1 MGTRVAGM
9 GTDARQISA
18 CASGSGINTG
28 TGLSTTPSATENAR
42 LDGEGAESSCSDAAQ
57 QRSDSAWLTTR
68 LDPSPSESDLC
79 IGHAPSEQ
87 HAMRASGVAIQP
99 AQTPSCPA
107 ETADTT
113 TSTAR
118 RRQRSSTLLR
128 MLDYREPVKQ
138 YNSVAPGRKEAAG
151 AIPREK
157 WQVRPWTREVCP
169 RPGSSV
175 TSRYGA
181 ARGANPLPST
191 VPSCLWSCAIV
202 RLGQPSSARPAARA
216 SHVPGGRT

>member
-57 QRSDSAWLTTR
+57 QRSASAWLTTR
-68 LDPSPSESDLC
+68 LDPSPSESALC

-128 MLDYREPVKQ
+128 MLDHREPVKQ

-157 WQVRPWTREVCP
+157 WQVRPWTREECP
-169 RPGSSV
+169 RPGEFCNIPIRRCEGSKSTAFDRPVVPMVLRHRQAGSALERKARRSS
-175 TSRYGA
+175 
-181 ARGANPLPST
+181 
-191 VPSCLWSCAIV
+191 
-202 RLGQPSSARPAARA
+202 QPCTWR
-216 SHVPGGRT
+216 